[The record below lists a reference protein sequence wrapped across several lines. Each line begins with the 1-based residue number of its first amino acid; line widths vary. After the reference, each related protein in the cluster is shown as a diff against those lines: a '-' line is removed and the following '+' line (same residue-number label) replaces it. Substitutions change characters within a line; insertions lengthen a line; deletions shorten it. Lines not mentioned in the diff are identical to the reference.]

1 MSDLQ
6 IFDQDFPK
14 GHEDHNNNNNG
25 SEEIEINIL
34 NNTEELCRTPTSQKN
49 KIPTVGRCP
58 PPAPKKPRKLLFCKR
73 KLYDHFFE
81 VSGNEELERFFRS
94 YTRLTPSGMAVKK
107 RLLS

>member
-6 IFDQDFPK
+6 NFPK
-14 GHEDHNNNNNG
+14 RHEDHNNDD
-25 SEEIEINIL
+25 SEDREIN
-34 NNTEELCRTPTSQKN
+34 NTCRHDTEELCRTPTSLKN
-49 KIPTVGRCP
+49 KIPTVGSCP
-58 PPAPKKPRKLLFCKR
+58 PPAPKKPRKVVFCKR

-94 YTRLTPSGMAVKK
+94 YTPAAGMAVKK